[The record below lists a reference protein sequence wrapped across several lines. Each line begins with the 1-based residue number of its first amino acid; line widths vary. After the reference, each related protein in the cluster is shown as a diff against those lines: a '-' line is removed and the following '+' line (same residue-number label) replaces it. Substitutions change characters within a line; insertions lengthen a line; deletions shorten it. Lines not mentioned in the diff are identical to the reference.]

1 MPERKYLGRA
11 YRSEDG
17 AIDLEAPADEVADTK
32 KAVVDP
38 GIRVSP
44 AGSVCNKDEA
54 LRTMDLLELGARQG
68 FLSRQLSLE
77 ETAAILECIEE
88 KRQTCEA
95 GDLSACE
102 ALDQLVRAMMERG
115 Q

>member
-17 AIDLEAPADEVADTK
+17 AIDLEAPADEVAETK
-32 KAVVDP
+32 KAVVGP

-44 AGSVCNKDEA
+44 AASVCNNEDV
-54 LRTMDLLELGARQG
+54 LRAMDLLEWGTRQG

-77 ETAAILECIEE
+77 ETATRLRCIDE
-88 KRQTCEA
+88 KREACEA

-102 ALDQLVRAMMERG
+102 ALDQLVQEMIERRE
-115 Q
+115 

>member
-17 AIDLEAPADEVADTK
+17 AIDLEAPADEVAETK

-44 AGSVCNKDEA
+44 AESVCNKDEA
-54 LRTMDLLELGARQG
+54 LRTMDLLELGTRQG

-77 ETAAILECIEE
+77 ETATRLRCIDE
-88 KRQTCEA
+88 KREACEA

-102 ALDQLVRAMMERG
+102 ALGQLVQEMMERG
-115 Q
+115 E